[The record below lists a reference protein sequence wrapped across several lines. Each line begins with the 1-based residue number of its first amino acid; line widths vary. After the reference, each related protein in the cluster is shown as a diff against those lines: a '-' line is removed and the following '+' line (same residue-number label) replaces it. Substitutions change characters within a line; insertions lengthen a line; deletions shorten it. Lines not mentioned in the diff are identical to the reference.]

1 MFWLQEIPA
10 SSISTCVRFGPI
22 IVVFLTSIT
31 YTDTVTEAV
40 QTSCKAVILPLEAAN
55 GSSGSLTDIHH
66 VVVHAVHS
74 ERLCEEV
81 GVVLPLRQVAVVLEQ
96 VANELQDNEHI
107 PLPRND

>member
-1 MFWLQEIPA
+1 M
-10 SSISTCVRFGPI
+10 CVICSHHRSVSHFVYLHG
-22 IVVFLTSIT
+22 VRDGS
-31 YTDTVTEAV
+31 V

-81 GVVLPLRQVAVVLEQ
+81 GVVLPLRQGAVVLEQ
-96 VANELQDNEHI
+96 VAKELQDNEHI
-107 PLPRND
+107 PLPRID